1 MPGTASAA
9 RGDRHDGRMKFRHAL
24 TYDAPPDEVFAMLS
38 DPAFREKVCAA
49 QQVVSADVRLTPSGS
64 GFTLEMDQVQ
74 NTAGLPAIAKKIAGD
89 TTEVTLKESWSSPSR
104 GSLEIIAPGKP
115 TSASGTITLAPDGGG
130 TVETVDLDVKVKVPL
145 IGGKLENLMADNI
158 KTGMDVEHT
167 VGAAWLAG
175 ER

>member
-1 MPGTASAA
+1 
-9 RGDRHDGRMKFRHAL
+9 MKFRHAL
-24 TYDAPPDEVFAMLS
+24 TYDATPDEVFAMLS

-49 QQVVSADVRLTPSGS
+49 QGVVSADVRLTPSGG
-64 GFTLEMDQVQ
+64 GFDLVMDQVQ

-89 TTEVTLKESWSSPSR
+89 TTAITLKESWKDASG

-115 TSASGTITLAPDGGG
+115 TSAAGTIRLASSGTGTTE
-130 TVETVDLDVKVKVPL
+130 TVELDVKVKVPL
-145 IGGKLENLMADNI
+145 IGGKLESLMGDNI
-158 KTGMDVEHT
+158 KNGMDVEHT

>member
-1 MPGTASAA
+1 
-9 RGDRHDGRMKFRHAL
+9 MKFRHAL
-24 TYDAPPDEVFAMLS
+24 TYDATPDEVFAMLS

-49 QQVVSADVRLTPSGS
+49 QGVVSADVRLTPSGG
-64 GFTLEMDQVQ
+64 GFDLVMDQVQ

-89 TTEVTLKESWSSPSR
+89 TTAITLKESWKDASG

-115 TSASGTITLAPDGGG
+115 TSAAGTIRLAASGTGTTE
-130 TVETVDLDVKVKVPL
+130 TVELDVKVKVPL
-145 IGGKLENLMADNI
+145 IGGKLESLMGDNI
-158 KTGMDVEHT
+158 KNGMDVEHT